1 MGQCG
6 CADKPPDRAFRVK
19 GTEIVVAYTIF
30 PGCPDCDY
38 GPGFS
43 VRFFDSPKSKFLEGV
58 PTKTIK
64 PDEFG
69 EEVGRSLFDQED
81 LRAEAKSIQDR
92 GGEVFE
98 GDIELWFEEFGA
110 ELIAGAM
117 RRFAKR
123 NKR

>member
-6 CADKPPDRAFRVK
+6 CGDQPPDRAYRIK
-19 GTEIVVAYTIF
+19 GTQIVVAYTII
-30 PGCPDCDY
+30 PGCRDCDY

-43 VRFFDSPKSKFLEGV
+43 VRFFDSPKSEFLEGV

-69 EEVGRSLFDQED
+69 AEVGRGLFDQED
-81 LRAEAKSIQDR
+81 LRAEAKAIQER

-98 GDIELWFEEFGA
+98 GDIELWFEEFGD

-117 RRFAKR
+117 RRYAKR
-123 NKR
+123 CKR